1 MNIVI
6 PFVSAEGTWVDW
18 GCGVV
23 AVGVGAGVVVGIGA
37 GVAVGVGPG
46 VAVGVGVWRRGG

>member
-1 MNIVI
+1 MNIVV

-18 GCGVV
+18 GCGV
-23 AVGVGAGVVVGIGA
+23 VGVGAGVVVGIGA